1 MKGSPTILAAAAGF
15 VGLKR
20 ANGRA
25 HPSFYMKSSVVA
37 GLDRAA
43 AAD

>member
-20 ANGRA
+20 AHGRL
-25 HPSFYMKSSVVA
+25 HLSFCMKSSVIA